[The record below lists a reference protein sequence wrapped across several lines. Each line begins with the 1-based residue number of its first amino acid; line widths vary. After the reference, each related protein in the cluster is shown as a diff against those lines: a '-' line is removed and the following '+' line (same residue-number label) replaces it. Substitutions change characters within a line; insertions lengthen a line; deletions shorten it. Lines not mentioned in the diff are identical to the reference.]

1 MVVWFGPT
9 QLSEIYIESP
19 NYKNGAFG
27 LLLTQNSNTG
37 PLFSE
42 LKLVKVKDIFSLTKL
57 LFLYDF
63 INDYVPE
70 ELKTI
75 FIIKIP
81 THSYETHSSMVFHIP
96 KAKTWCFGLNIL
108 CYDVANLWNK
118 FYNPFLY
125 KEPKFTKVNLKK
137 LLQMYFLDTGA

>member
-1 MVVWFGPT
+1 MQIDNICTKLARANGILPKLRHFIPRKHVHQYISLCFTLMSFMVVWFGPT

-57 LFLYDF
+57 LFLYEF

-96 KAKTWCFGLNIL
+96 KAKT
-108 CYDVANLWNK
+108 
-118 FYNPFLY
+118 
-125 KEPKFTKVNLKK
+125 
-137 LLQMYFLDTGA
+137 